1 MLHKKE
7 IRALRLLV
15 VVAVVFAAVSQFGRN
30 TARGQTP
37 VLRGVYNAL
46 SGAMSPIWVAQ
57 DAALFAKHGVSVR
70 LDYLAATSAVQSMIG
85 GSDDVGLVGSQ
96 GIDSKLE
103 GADMTYIASAIQ
115 TFVFH
120 LYGQSEIGSV
130 TDLRGKVLGV
140 TQPASSTDY
149 CARIILSQSGLV
161 PDKDVK
167 ILYAGSGP
175 ALLAALKAGHAAAG
189 IISAPT
195 TIQAKAS
202 GLKPILNITDLKI
215 PFLFVGLL
223 TSSKEIREKSDALSR
238 FLRGYIEAIAVIRKD
253 KETTL
258 RSLAKYLKT
267 DNKEV
272 LESVYEEYRDVFP
285 RVPLVTAAEI
295 KAVLDVE
302 KSPKAK
308 QARPEEFFD
317 NSLVQK
323 IQSSGFIDSLY
334 SKP

>member
-1 MLHKKE
+1 MIATKRFMATLT
-7 IRALRLLV
+7 ITTWVFIAAALPWN
-15 VVAVVFAAVSQFGRN
+15 AAQ
-30 TARGQTP
+30 AQTP

-46 SGAMSPIWVAQ
+46 SGAMSPMWVAQ
-57 DAALFAKHGVSVR
+57 DAGLFGKYGVTVQIS
-70 LDYLAATSAVQSMIG
+70 YLAATSAVQSMIG

-103 GADMTYIASAIQ
+103 GADMTYVASGIQ

-120 LYGQSEIGSV
+120 LYGQSEIASV
-130 TDLRGKVLGV
+130 ADLKGKVLGV

-149 CARIILSQSGLV
+149 VGRILLNQSALV

-175 ALLAALKAGHAAAG
+175 ALLAALKSGHAAAG

-195 TIQAKAS
+195 TIQARAS
-202 GLKPILNITDLKI
+202 GLKPILNITKLKI

-223 TSSKEIREKSDALSR
+223 TSSKAIREKSDALMR
-238 FLRGYIEAIAVIRKD
+238 FLRAYIEAISVIRKD
-253 KETTL
+253 KEISM
-258 RSLAKYLKT
+258 RAMAKYLKT
-267 DNKEV
+267 ENREI

-285 RVPLVTAAEI
+285 KVPLVTSAEV

-302 KSPKAK
+302 KSPKAR
-308 QARPEEFFD
+308 QARPEDFFD

-323 IQSSGFIDSLY
+323 LQSSGFIDSLY